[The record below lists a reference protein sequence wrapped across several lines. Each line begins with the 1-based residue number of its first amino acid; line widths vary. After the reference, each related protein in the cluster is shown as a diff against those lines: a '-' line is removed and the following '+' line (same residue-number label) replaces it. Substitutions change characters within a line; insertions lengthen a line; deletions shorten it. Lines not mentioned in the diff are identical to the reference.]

1 VWFDRSGRELAQI
14 GPPGLY
20 ISPRISR
27 DGRRLAVTVIEQLQV
42 SPDVWIFDTTLRT
55 GVRTKGTDGPDID
68 AVFSPDGAR
77 IFSAGSRGVW
87 NIFET
92 PTSGTGE
99 SKPVLESALSK
110 WPHDLSP
117 DGRLLLYREFSPST
131 RGDLKILPLVGER
144 RPYTYLASQFDED
157 AAVFSPDGR
166 WVAYVSDDSGRK
178 EVYVASFPEPSRR
191 HRISTDGGTQP
202 RWRSDGREL
211 YFVTSSRTFMAVP
224 FESGRTDLP
233 TGAPRRLFDV
243 PINMA
248 FGSNVPF
255 RYDVAPDGR
264 FLVTVRAS
272 EEPPPPLV
280 LVLNWQAGLEK
291 K

>member
-1 VWFDRSGRELAQI
+1 VWFDRSGRELGQI
-14 GPPGLY
+14 GPPGIY
-20 ISPRISR
+20 NGPRISR
-27 DGRRLAVTVIEQLQV
+27 DGRRLAVTVVEQLLV
-42 SPDVWIFDTTLRT
+42 APDVWIFDTTLGT
-55 GVRTKGTDGPDID
+55 GVRTKGTEGPNIEP
-68 AVFSPDGAR
+68 VFSPDGER
-77 IFSAGSRGVW
+77 IFSASSLGVW

-92 PTSGTGE
+92 PASGTGD
-99 SKPVLESALSK
+99 SKPVLESPLSK
-110 WPHDLSP
+110 WPTDLSP
-117 DGRLLLYREFSPST
+117 DGRLLFYREFSSGT
-131 RGDLKILPLVGER
+131 RGDLKVLPLSGER
-144 RPYTYLASQFDED
+144 RPFTYLASQFDED

-166 WVAYVSDDSGRK
+166 WVAYVSDDTGRK

-191 HRISTDGGTQP
+191 HRISIDGGTQP
-202 RWRSDGREL
+202 RWSRDGREL
-211 YFVTSSRTFMAVP
+211 FFVTSSRTFMAVP

-248 FGSNVPF
+248 FRSTF

-272 EEPPPPLV
+272 QEPPPPLI
-280 LVLNWQAGLEK
+280 LVMNWQAGLVK